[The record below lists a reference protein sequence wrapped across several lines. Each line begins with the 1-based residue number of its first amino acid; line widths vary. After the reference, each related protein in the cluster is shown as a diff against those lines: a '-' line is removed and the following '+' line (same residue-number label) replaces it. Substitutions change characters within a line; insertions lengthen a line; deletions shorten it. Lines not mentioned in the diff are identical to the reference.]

1 MGQRDAASP
10 SAGISAVAARKAHT
24 FIQEHL
30 FRAKR
35 EGEVLEILI
44 GKHHISSNG
53 ECKRFWACELKA
65 GSPGGITGIGVKSSH
80 HSSRKD
86 TFVSG
91 HLQMC

>member
-24 FIQEHL
+24 SIQEHL

-44 GKHHISSNG
+44 GKHHILSMVSANV
-53 ECKRFWACELKA
+53 A
-65 GSPGGITGIGVKSSH
+65 GRV
-80 HSSRKD
+80 SSRLEVLRALVCRVD
-86 TFVSG
+86 YIYSISAV
-91 HLQMC
+91 